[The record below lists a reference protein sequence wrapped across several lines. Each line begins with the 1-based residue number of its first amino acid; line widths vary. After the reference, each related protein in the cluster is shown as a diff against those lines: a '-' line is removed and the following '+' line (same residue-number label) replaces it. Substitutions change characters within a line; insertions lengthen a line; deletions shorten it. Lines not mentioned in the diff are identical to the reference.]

1 MAVVGTTAPRVAC
14 APLRVQQRQQQRRRG
29 SMRVAAVASPVKPA
43 PSGKPASGK
52 AAAISKEEA
61 AMLYHDMVLGREFEE
76 MCAQMYYRGKMFG
89 FVHLYSGQ
97 EAVSTGAPP
106 PAPPHRF
113 AACCSLQQQQGHMD
127 TRWQALGCPCQRLG
141 KPSPQSGGCPR
152 VSGGRA
158 GASLYV
164 ASGGGR
170 RRCGGSCPSS
180 AGGQSCGAGTAAVW
194 RRQLHPAAVT
204 STHPASQ
211 RPACRRH
218 QPPPSS
224 PSPPPPLP

>member
-1 MAVVGTTAPRVAC
+1 MATAVAQAALSAVEGSRMAVVGTTAPRVAC
-14 APLRVQQRQQQRRRG
+14 APLRVQQRQQQRRRA

-106 PAPPHRF
+106 PSPPHCF
-113 AACCSLQQQQGHMD
+113 AALLQLGRGAGAHGQQVAGPGVPLPAA
-127 TRWQALGCPCQRLG
+127 WQAQPAIWR
-141 KPSPQSGGCPR
+141 PR
-152 VSGGRA
+152 GRFWRA
-158 GASLYV
+158 RRRQLV
-164 ASGGGR
+164 CSGGGHCCR
-170 RRCGGSCPSS
+170 AGGSKCPSP
-180 AGGQSCGAGTAAVW
+180 AGQPAL
-194 RRQLHPAAVT
+194 RR
-204 STHPASQ
+204 
-211 RPACRRH
+211 
-218 QPPPSS
+218 
-224 PSPPPPLP
+224 

>member
-1 MAVVGTTAPRVAC
+1 MATAVAQAALSAVEGSRMAVVGTTAPRVAC

-113 AACCSLQQQQGHMD
+113 AACCSLMQPAAACSSSSSRGIW
-127 TRWQALGCPCQRLG
+127 TL
-141 KPSPQSGGCPR
+141 
-152 VSGGRA
+152 GGRPWGAPASGLASPARNLAAARAFLA
-158 GASLYV
+158 GA
-164 ASGGGR
+164 
-170 RRCGGSCPSS
+170 
-180 AGGQSCGAGTAAVW
+180 
-194 RRQLHPAAVT
+194 PA
-204 STHPASQ
+204 
-211 RPACRRH
+211 PACM
-218 QPPPSS
+218 
-224 PSPPPPLP
+224 